1 MQQELVAD
9 WHIFT
14 HKCIQLSRGLVAN
27 IPPPPPTSLLILFL
41 TDQRSSFRNET
52 PMYELMVSRLHR
64 VSACVPVVFFLSGP
78 TRPNPTGG
86 GRRKLLGKLGERVLE
101 LGCKRTETN
110 RSRVCGCAQEP
121 AVRAKTT
128 PPHRGSGPGKG
139 SECECP
145 QDVHPV
151 GGCVHR
157 YPSSLGLLVRV
168 AVAVA
173 AGAAKLQ
180 RDYVGQD
187 LRCSDP
193 AFFSPYSPPVKLRLT
208 STVHTTTPLSSSS
221 SSLLMCNNGA
231 TQQQGKHSANFRKF
245 HWKNN
250 RP

>member
-1 MQQELVAD
+1 MCARCVLSFRANATKPNWWRSSETPWKTGRKSFGAGVQAD
-9 WHIFT
+9 GNQSISGVCVCVH
-14 HKCIQLSRGLVAN
+14 R
-27 IPPPPPTSLLILFL
+27 SLL
-41 TDQRSSFRNET
+41 
-52 PMYELMVSRLHR
+52 
-64 VSACVPVVFFLSGP
+64 
-78 TRPNPTGG
+78 
-86 GRRKLLGKLGERVLE
+86 
-101 LGCKRTETN
+101 
-110 RSRVCGCAQEP
+110 CGQ
-121 AVRAKTT
+121 KQ
-128 PPHRGSGPGKG
+128 PHPGSGPGKG

-168 AVAVA
+168 AVA

-193 AFFSPYSPPVKLRLT
+193 AFFPPYSPPVKLRLT
-208 STVHTTTPLSSSS
+208 STVHTATPLSSS